1 MEEKRTY
8 GYVRVSSA
16 DQNEERQMAA
26 MLKIAVPSEN
36 IYLDKLSGKNLY
48 RAQQDGICAGNIRK
62 KNIFI

>member
-36 IYLDKLSGKNLY
+36 IYLDKLSGKILS
-48 RAQQDGICAGNIRK
+48 ALDIK
-62 KNIFI
+62 KW